1 MKHVQALPKKRLLA
15 SALLLAL
22 TPAIQAAAQEQ
33 PAPATQVANPDA
45 DADPTELDTVVVTG
59 IRASL
64 TSSMNLKR
72 DAQGIVDGIVA
83 EDIGKFPDT
92 NLA

>member
-33 PAPATQVANPDA
+33 PAPALRS
-45 DADPTELDTVVVTG
+45 PTPTPTPTPPSS
-59 IRASL
+59 IRWW
-64 TSSMNLKR
+64 
-72 DAQGIVDGIVA
+72 
-83 EDIGKFPDT
+83 
-92 NLA
+92 